1 MTDDSVYDQWV
12 KQREE
17 MSTADDMTGRVLDEL
32 ANEHHPPDV
41 RPHNIQPSRP
51 LVAAGVIA
59 VATVAGLA
67 RVVLTVLLG
76 LHAI

>member
-1 MTDDSVYDQWV
+1 MSDDSVYDQWV
-12 KQREE
+12 RQRAE
-17 MSTADDMTGRVLDEL
+17 MSAADDMTARVLGEL
-32 ANEHHPPDV
+32 ANEQRPPDV

-51 LVAAGVIA
+51 IVAAGVIA